1 MRFLVPFPRVMLE
14 IIIVF
19 SFLFLVLIYLNL
31 NSSIPIVLIL
41 IYGYS
46 ALRILPHV
54 SEFIT
59 SINVSR
65 SAKITVDDLY
75 GYLKNTDKNKI
86 KP

>member
-1 MRFLVPFPRVMLE
+1 MLE

-54 SEFIT
+54 SNLLL
-59 SINVSR
+59 NVSR

-75 GYLKNTDKNKI
+75 GYLKNTDKNKLNLLI
-86 KP
+86 RN